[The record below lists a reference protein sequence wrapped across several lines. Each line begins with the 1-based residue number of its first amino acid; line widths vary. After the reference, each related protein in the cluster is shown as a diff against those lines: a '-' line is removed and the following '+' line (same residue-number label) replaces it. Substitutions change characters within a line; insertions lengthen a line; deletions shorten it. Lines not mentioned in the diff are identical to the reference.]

1 MIEEVKNE
9 IFFIPNIFNINSIIA
24 LNCIHL
30 INK

>member
-9 IFFIPNIFNINSIIA
+9 IFKIDNIFNVNSIIA

-30 INK
+30 MNK